1 MILKDWARKTLNF
14 LHLDLTKNLKYDRL
28 TKRVIDKVVSAG
40 STCVDVGCHKG
51 EILDLFLEKSPNG
64 NHFCFEPLP
73 HLNQQLQLKYGKTN
87 RIFSCALSEVEGKT
101 TFNYVKNAP
110 AYSGIKQRRYDIENP
125 QIEVI
130 DVELKTLDSI
140 VGNNEKID
148 LIKID
153 VEGAELGVLKGAKN
167 LLLRCKPVVV
177 FECGIGASEFYGT
190 KPEAMFAFFSQ
201 EVGMHVSLL
210 NRFLANEKP
219 LTQDEFVYAFEN
231 NTDYYFIAYAS

>member
-1 MILKDWARKTLNF
+1 MLLKDRARKILNF

-28 TKRVIDKVVSAG
+28 TKRVVDKVLNAN

-51 EILDLFLEKSPNG
+51 EILDLFVEKSPNG

-87 RIFSCALSEVEGKT
+87 RIFSCALSESEGKT

-110 AYSGIKQRRYDIENP
+110 AYSGIKQRRYDIDNP

-140 VGNNEKID
+140 VGDEEKID

-167 LLLRCKPVVV
+167 LLLRCKPVVI

-190 KPEAMFAFFSQ
+190 KPEAIFAFFSQ
-201 EVGMHVSLL
+201 EVGLHVSLL

-219 LTQDEFVYAFEN
+219 LNQEEFVNAFEN
-231 NTDYYFIAYAS
+231 NTDYYFIAYA

>member
-1 MILKDWARKTLNF
+1 MLLKDRARKILNF

-28 TKRVIDKVVSAG
+28 TKRVVDKVLNAN

-51 EILDLFLEKSPNG
+51 EILDLFVEKSPNG

-87 RIFSCALSEVEGKT
+87 RIFSCALSETEGKT

-110 AYSGIKQRRYDIENP
+110 AYSGIKQRRYDIDNP

-140 VGNNEKID
+140 VGDEEKID

-167 LLLRCKPVVV
+167 LLLRCKPVVI

-190 KPEAMFAFFSQ
+190 KPEAIFAFFSQ
-201 EVGMHVSLL
+201 EVGLHVSLL

-219 LTQDEFVYAFEN
+219 LNQEEFVNAFEN
-231 NTDYYFIAYAS
+231 NTDYYFIAYA

>member
-1 MILKDWARKTLNF
+1 MLLKDWARKILNF

-28 TKRVIDKVVSAG
+28 TKRVVAKVLNAN

-87 RIFSCALSEVEGKT
+87 RIFSCALSETEGKT

-110 AYSGIKQRRYDIENP
+110 AYSGIKQRRYDIDNP

-140 VGNNEKID
+140 VGEQEKID

-153 VEGAELGVLKGAKN
+153 VEGAELGVLKGAKKT
-167 LLLRCKPVVV
+167 LMRCKPVVI

-190 KPEAMFAFFSQ
+190 KPDDMFNFLTD
-201 EVGMHVSLL
+201 EIGLNISLL
-210 NRFLANEKP
+210 NRWLANEKP
-219 LTQDEFVYAFEN
+219 LSKEEFDSAFEN
-231 NTDYYFIAYAS
+231 NTDYYFIAYPQ